1 MIIYPF
7 LDGLGWEDDN
17 KKKKWEYARLHER
30 CEEKKSRDM
39 KKKKSRK
46 KVINITSNAMEKKRK
61 KWSKIEM
68 EKKMIFSKQF

>member
-1 MIIYPF
+1 
-7 LDGLGWEDDN
+7 
-17 KKKKWEYARLHER
+17 
-30 CEEKKSRDM
+30 M